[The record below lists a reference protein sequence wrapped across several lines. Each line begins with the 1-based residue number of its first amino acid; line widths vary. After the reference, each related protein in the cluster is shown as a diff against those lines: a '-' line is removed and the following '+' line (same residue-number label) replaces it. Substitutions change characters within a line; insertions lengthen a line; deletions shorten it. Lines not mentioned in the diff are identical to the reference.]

1 MIFPI
6 GDTNVRG
13 GAKPM
18 FTYSFI
24 VINIVIFLL
33 QTTTPGNLVCEF
45 ATIPGDVVQGRG
57 LHTLVTS
64 MFLHGGWM
72 HLIGNML
79 FLWVF
84 ADNIEA
90 IVGNKRFLIFYMLGG
105 LAASA
110 AHIFIELTIHPGGSM
125 ACCMPCA
132 GGSTCTIDDV
142 LCQGFVPSLG
152 ASGAISAVMGAYIVM
167 FPKSKI
173 RVLIFFFT
181 IQVPALLFLGFW
193 FAEQLMSGVGSLSVV
208 SAQSAGVAWWAHI
221 GGFAFGLIF
230 GFLNRHLTASLRQ
243 VTV

>member
-13 GAKPM
+13 GAKPF

-24 VINIVIFLL
+24 LINIVIFIL
-33 QTTTPGNLVCEF
+33 QTTVPGNLVCEF
-45 ATIPGDVVQGRG
+45 ATIPGDIIKGQGF
-57 LHTLVTS
+57 HTLITS

-90 IVGNKRFLIFYMLGG
+90 IIGNKRFLWFYILGG
-105 LAASA
+105 LIASGT
-110 AHIFIELTIHPGGSM
+110 HIFFDIIFQSGGSI

-132 GGSTCTIDDV
+132 KGSTCTIGDI
-142 LCQGFVPSLG
+142 LCQGSVPSLG

-167 FPKSKI
+167 FPKSKVK
-173 RVLIFFFT
+173 VLILIFT
-181 IQVPALLFLGFW
+181 IQVPAIIFLGLW
-193 FAEQLMSGVGSLSVV
+193 FGGQLMAGVGSLDVV
-208 SAQSAGVAWWAHI
+208 NAQSAGVAWWAHI
-221 GGFAFGLIF
+221 GGFVFGLIF
-230 GFLNRHLTASLRQ
+230 GFFNRHLTSDLRL